1 MSYQIT
7 TSSGSV
13 LTTLA
18 DNQLDNTTSLTLVGR
33 NYPGYGQ
40 IIADDLIHL
49 LENGASPASL
59 QPSNPLVG
67 QLWFNTDGNGG
78 NGELFVWTGL
88 NGWFGFTTGVA
99 SIIGLTGN
107 VTLAQLNLAGLAP
120 INTPVFTGTPAGP
133 TPPPGTSS
141 TQLATTA
148 FVTNA
153 LGAIVSGVSSVLGY
167 TGAISLSQMI
177 SGGLAPLGSPA
188 LTGTPTAPTPAT
200 GTHNTQIATTAF
212 VFDQIGALSTG
223 VSSVLGNTGAITL
236 TELTTGGL
244 APIYNPTFTGTP
256 SAPTAATGTN
266 TTQLATTAHVQATKN
281 ALLAGANTWTNSQ
294 WITAGGL
301 GLANSVGLYGN
312 DTGGTGRLMLTYASD
327 NYVVMLGGTAG
338 LRITNYQDTVNN
350 LILDNSGNLTIT
362 GNIIAKGFG
371 PAGAAQLV
379 LQSSGYGFQI
389 RNDSANTYML
399 LTNNGDP
406 SGTYN
411 GLRPLAINNASGYV
425 TIDGTA
431 AGTTI
436 GGHLATSGGIDAT
449 GNVTANSGRVR
460 ASYGALASGDWNCC
474 PILDDFY
481 WNGGYQKLPS
491 GIVFQWGSSNTG
503 GGGSNY
509 VSFAPAFPSIVASIQ
524 VTALSG
530 GIGAWMSVSGQSN
543 VGFTVT
549 SSNQLFGGG
558 WIGGPINYY
567 WFAVGS

>member
-1 MSYQIT
+1 
-7 TSSGSV
+7 
-13 LTTLA
+13 
-18 DNQLDNTTSLTLVGR
+18 LDNTTSLTLVGR

-167 TGAISLSQMI
+167 TGSISLSQMI

-188 LTGTPTAPTPAT
+188 LTGTPTAPTPAA

-212 VFDQIGALSTG
+212 VFDQIGALSSG

-236 TELTTGGL
+236 TELTSGGL

-281 ALLAGANTWTNSQ
+281 ALLAGANTWTAGNTYSGGIYLNNSVP
-294 WITAGGL
+294 INCKDTAGTFRNTL
-301 GLANSVGLYGN
+301 IYDSSNWLALV
-312 DTGGTGRLMLTYASD
+312 
-327 NYVVMLGGTAG
+327 GGTAG
-338 LRITNYQDTVNN
+338 TRITNSAGSVNN
-350 LILDNSGNLTIT
+350 LLLDNSGNLTLT
-362 GNIIAKGFG
+362 GNISVKGFG

-379 LQSSGYGFQI
+379 LESSGYGFQI
-389 RNDSANTYML
+389 RNDNANTYFL
-399 LTNNGDP
+399 LTNNGNP
-406 SGTYN
+406 AGAYN
-411 GLRPLAINNASGYV
+411 DLRPLYINNASGAV
-425 TIDGTA
+425 SIDATA
-431 AGTTI
+431 AGTSMGGSLWVTGAI
-436 GGHLATSGGIDAT
+436 DSNGGHI
-449 GNVTANSGRVR
+449 TANAGRVR
-460 ASYGALASGDWNCC
+460 ALYGAIGSGDWNCC
-474 PILDDFY
+474 PILNDFY

-503 GGGSNY
+503 GGSNY
-509 VSFAPAFPSIVASIQ
+509 VSFAPAFPSTVASIQ

-558 WIGGPINYY
+558 WIGGPVNYY
-567 WFAVGS
+567 WFAVGW